1 MENTNKI
8 LLNSVRLPNNVNTTT
23 QFQFALENKNKPI
36 PLNDIDTTV
45 SQYEQFLKERK
56 DSSTYRF
63 YGVVKP
69 VISNPLFNENIKIY
83 FGENNDIKTK
93 DILSSNIFEKDG
105 WVGFYNDEPDEDA
118 LQFNDNKSALCE
130 FLPFDPGYDRL
141 RMIDSD
147 GKQNY
152 LLKILY
158 PFNNKDITLVKNND
172 GISLKDG
179 IPIIDQFGV
188 ELNGI
193 QYVGF
198 RTPMNHGLS
207 DGDRVKLINFQDLTV
222 PNTLKL
228 NEQFYRVYRTGNQ
241 NNGDKLRTFIIEIN
255 SSDISFTV
263 GVSTIKRVVRD
274 KPSQYYVRQFKSL
287 TFGYQN
293 YDLYPAAYGVTS
305 YNDDVAAFNFKTDID
320 VSDIV
325 DNLGRPITELYLGI
339 IKNDNDSDPTT
350 PNSQYWIN
358 SVSGLSSTLNT
369 RFWTPISA
377 GYDLENNTEVNY
389 NIRSFGDETYVPST
403 YFLNIDES
411 DDIFD
416 GDIVEYNENELLER
430 PLENVYHRVNTI
442 YREYLNSIK
451 PELDNK
457 REGYVY
463 SPFNL
468 IKIREFRNVVNP
480 IVDIQSKIDEFN
492 ITNPQDIEN
501 LINAYGVPN
510 YATLGNVVNGITTG
524 NQIGNNIFKWRD
536 LMDIGETDVTG
547 SGVDYPFE
555 SGAHYLYLDKRFYFQ
570 RQDPPCEYRIISEL
584 LVLGASDTN
593 NENKN
598 KFKELLKSPTYL
610 KYSINIPTVYL
621 DSFDEQPPFITPL
634 LDGQI
639 IYNANAGTDASILQ
653 QVFNN
658 VFNTSINDTTG
669 YYRWDSSVSAWEPV
683 VFTLGTGASNVVDVL
698 NYNGVADLNIEVTLV
713 DFEGEYELG
722 KRDVAGGCVDLSLL
736 NQNQID
742 DEC

>member
-1 MENTNKI
+1 VENTNKI
-8 LLNSVRLPNNVNTTT
+8 LLNSVKLPNNVNTTT
-23 QFQFALENKNKPI
+23 QFQFALENKNKPL

-56 DSSTYRF
+56 DSSIYRF

-69 VISNPLFNENIKIY
+69 VISNPLFNENVKIY

-118 LQFNDNKSALCE
+118 LQFNDNESALCN
-130 FLPFDPGYDRL
+130 FSPFDPGYDRL
-141 RMIDSD
+141 RMLDSD

-158 PFNNKDITLVKNND
+158 PFNNKDITLVKNNN

-241 NNGDKLRTFIIEIN
+241 TNSDKLRTFIVEIN
-255 SSDISFTV
+255 SSDLSFTI

-274 KPSQYYVRQFKSL
+274 KESQYYVRQFKSL
-287 TFGYQN
+287 TFDYQN
-293 YDLYPAAYGVTS
+293 YDFYPAAYGVTS

-411 DDIFD
+411 DEIFD

-457 REGYVY
+457 KEGYIY

-468 IKIREFRNVVNP
+468 IKIREFRNTINP

-501 LINAYGVPN
+501 LIKAYGVPN
-510 YATLGNVVNGITTG
+510 YARLGNVVNGITTG
-524 NQIGNNIFKWRD
+524 NQISNNIYKWRD

-555 SGAHYLYLDKRFYFQ
+555 SGAHYIYLDKRFYFQ

-584 LVLGASDTN
+584 LVLGSSDTN

-598 KFKELLKSPTYL
+598 KFIELLKSPTYL
-610 KYSINIPTVYL
+610 KYSINIPKVDL
-621 DSFDEQPPFITPL
+621 DSFDEQPSFINPL

-683 VFTLGTGASNVVDVL
+683 VFTLGSGASNVVDVL
-698 NYNGVADLNIEVTLV
+698 NYNGAANLNVEVTLV

>member
-1 MENTNKI
+1 VENTNKI
-8 LLNSVRLPNNVNTTT
+8 LLNSVKLPNNVNTTT
-23 QFQFALENKNKPI
+23 QFQFALENKNKPL

-56 DSSTYRF
+56 DSSIYRF

-69 VISNPLFNENIKIY
+69 VISNPLFNENVKIY

-118 LQFNDNKSALCE
+118 LQFNDNESALCN
-130 FLPFDPGYDRL
+130 FSPFDPGYDRL
-141 RMIDSD
+141 RMLDSD

-158 PFNNKDITLVKNND
+158 PFNNKDITLVKNNN

-179 IPIIDQFGV
+179 IPIIEQFGV

-241 NNGDKLRTFIIEIN
+241 TNSDKLRTFIVEIN

-274 KPSQYYVRQFKSL
+274 KESQYYVRQFKSL
-287 TFGYQN
+287 TFDYQN
-293 YDLYPAAYGVTS
+293 YDFYPAAYGVTS

-411 DDIFD
+411 DEIFD

-457 REGYVY
+457 KEGYIY

-468 IKIREFRNVVNP
+468 IKIREFRNTINP

-501 LINAYGVPN
+501 LIKAYGVPN
-510 YATLGNVVNGITTG
+510 YARLGNVVNGITTG
-524 NQIGNNIFKWRD
+524 NQISNNIYKWRD

-555 SGAHYLYLDKRFYFQ
+555 SGAHYIYLDKRFYFQ

-593 NENKN
+593 NQNKN
-598 KFKELLKSPTYL
+598 KFIELLKSPTYL
-610 KYSINIPTVYL
+610 KYSINIPTINL
-621 DSFDEQPPFITPL
+621 DSFDEQPSFINPL

-683 VFTLGTGASNVVDVL
+683 VFTLGSGASNVVDVL
-698 NYNGVADLNIEVTLV
+698 NYNGAANLNVEVTLV

>member
-1 MENTNKI
+1 VENTNKI
-8 LLNSVRLPNNVNTTT
+8 LLNSVKLPNNVNTTT
-23 QFQFALENKNKPI
+23 QFQFALENKNKPL

-56 DSSTYRF
+56 DSSIYRF

-69 VISNPLFNENIKIY
+69 VISNPLFNENVKIY

-118 LQFNDNKSALCE
+118 LQFNDNESALCN
-130 FLPFDPGYDRL
+130 FSPFDPGYDRL
-141 RMIDSD
+141 RMLDSD

-158 PFNNKDITLVKNND
+158 PFNNKDITLVKNNN

-241 NNGDKLRTFIIEIN
+241 TNSDKLRTFIVEIN

-274 KPSQYYVRQFKSL
+274 KESQYYVRQFKSL
-287 TFGYQN
+287 TFDYQN
-293 YDLYPAAYGVTS
+293 YDFYPAAYGVTS

-411 DDIFD
+411 DEIFD

-457 REGYVY
+457 KEGYIY

-468 IKIREFRNVVNP
+468 IKIREFRNTINP

-501 LINAYGVPN
+501 LIKAYGVPN
-510 YATLGNVVNGITTG
+510 YARLGNVVNGITTG
-524 NQIGNNIFKWRD
+524 NQISNNIYKWRD

-555 SGAHYLYLDKRFYFQ
+555 SGAHYIYLDKRFYFQ

-593 NENKN
+593 NQNKN
-598 KFKELLKSPTYL
+598 KFIELLKSPTYL
-610 KYSINIPTVYL
+610 KYSINIPTINL
-621 DSFDEQPPFITPL
+621 DSFDEQPSFINPL

-683 VFTLGTGASNVVDVL
+683 VFTLGSGASNVVDVL
-698 NYNGVADLNIEVTLV
+698 NYNGAANLNVEVTLV

>member
-8 LLNSVRLPNNVNTTT
+8 LLNSVKLPNNVNTTT
-23 QFQFALENKNKPI
+23 QFQFALENKNKPL

-56 DSSTYRF
+56 DSSIYRF

-69 VISNPLFNENIKIY
+69 VISNPLFNENVKIY

-118 LQFNDNKSALCE
+118 LQFNDNESALCN
-130 FLPFDPGYDRL
+130 FSPFDPGYDRL
-141 RMIDSD
+141 RMLDSD

-158 PFNNKDITLVKNND
+158 PFNNKDITLVKNNN

-241 NNGDKLRTFIIEIN
+241 TNSDKLRTFIVEIN
-255 SSDISFTV
+255 SSDLSFTI

-274 KPSQYYVRQFKSL
+274 KESQYYVRQFKSL
-287 TFGYQN
+287 TFDYQN
-293 YDLYPAAYGVTS
+293 YDFYPAAYGVTS

-411 DDIFD
+411 DEIFD

-457 REGYVY
+457 KEGYIY

-468 IKIREFRNVVNP
+468 IKIREFRNTINP

-501 LINAYGVPN
+501 LIKAYGVPN
-510 YATLGNVVNGITTG
+510 YARLGNVVNGITTG
-524 NQIGNNIFKWRD
+524 NQISNNIYKWRD

-555 SGAHYLYLDKRFYFQ
+555 SGAHYIYLDKRFYFQ

-584 LVLGASDTN
+584 LVLGSSDTN

-598 KFKELLKSPTYL
+598 KFIELLKSPTYL
-610 KYSINIPTVYL
+610 KYSINIPKVDL
-621 DSFDEQPPFITPL
+621 DSFDEQPSFINPL

-683 VFTLGTGASNVVDVL
+683 VFTLGSGASNVVDVL
-698 NYNGVADLNIEVTLV
+698 NYNGAANLNVEVTLV

>member
-56 DSSTYRF
+56 DSSIYRF

-69 VISNPLFNENIKIY
+69 IISNPLFNENIKIY
-83 FGENNDIKTK
+83 FDENNDIKTK

-105 WVGFYNDEPDEDA
+105 WVGFYNDELDEDA

-141 RMIDSD
+141 KMIDSD

-179 IPIIDQFGV
+179 IPIISQFGV

-228 NEQFYRVYRTGNQ
+228 NGQFYRVYRTGNQ

-287 TFGYQN
+287 TYGYQN
-293 YDLYPAAYGVTS
+293 YDIYPAAYGVTS

-320 VSDIV
+320 VSDVV

-350 PNSQYWIN
+350 PNSQYWLN
-358 SVSGLSSTLNT
+358 SVSGLSSTLNS

-411 DDIFD
+411 DEVFD

-442 YREYLNSIK
+442 YREYLNSVK

-457 REGYVY
+457 KEGYIY

-501 LINAYGVPN
+501 LIKAYGVPN
-510 YATLGNVVNGITTG
+510 YAALGNVVNGITTG

-555 SGAHYLYLDKRFYFQ
+555 SGAHYIYLDKRFYFQ

-610 KYSINIPTVYL
+610 KYSINIPTISL
-621 DSFDEQPPFITPL
+621 DSFDEQPSFITPL

-698 NYNGVADLNIEVTLV
+698 NYNGVANLNIEVTLV

>member
-8 LLNSVRLPNNVNTTT
+8 LLNSVKLPNNVNTTT
-23 QFQFALENKNKPI
+23 QFQFALENKNKPL

-56 DSSTYRF
+56 DSSIYRF

-69 VISNPLFNENIKIY
+69 VISNPLFNENVKIY

-118 LQFNDNKSALCE
+118 LQFNDNESALCN
-130 FLPFDPGYDRL
+130 FSPFDPGYDRL
-141 RMIDSD
+141 RMLDSD

-158 PFNNKDITLVKNND
+158 PFNNKDITLVKNNN

-241 NNGDKLRTFIIEIN
+241 TNSDKLRTFIVEIN
-255 SSDISFTV
+255 SSDLSFTI

-274 KPSQYYVRQFKSL
+274 KESQYYVRQFKSL
-287 TFGYQN
+287 TFDYQN
-293 YDLYPAAYGVTS
+293 YDFYPAAYGVTS

-411 DDIFD
+411 DEIFD

-457 REGYVY
+457 KEGYIY

-468 IKIREFRNVVNP
+468 IKIREFRNTINP

-501 LINAYGVPN
+501 LIKAYGVPN
-510 YATLGNVVNGITTG
+510 YARLGNVVNGITTG
-524 NQIGNNIFKWRD
+524 NQISNNIYKWRD

-555 SGAHYLYLDKRFYFQ
+555 SGAHYIYLDKRFYFQ

-584 LVLGASDTN
+584 LVLGSSDTN

-598 KFKELLKSPTYL
+598 KFIELLKSPTYL

-621 DSFDEQPPFITPL
+621 DSFDEQPSFINPL

-683 VFTLGTGASNVVDVL
+683 VFTLGSGASNVVDVL
-698 NYNGVADLNIEVTLV
+698 NYNGAANLNVEVTLV